1 MFPKVAFHMYVIM
14 KPLFTYGCHP
24 MASNYMKSPVTT
36 MSVTYTLLILT
47 LKIHGFKG
55 IVL

>member
-1 MFPKVAFHMYVIM
+1 MYVIM
-14 KPLFTYGCHP
+14 KLLFTYGCHP
-24 MASNYMKSPVTT
+24 MASNYTKSPVTT
-36 MSVTYTLLILT
+36 MSVTYTRLILT